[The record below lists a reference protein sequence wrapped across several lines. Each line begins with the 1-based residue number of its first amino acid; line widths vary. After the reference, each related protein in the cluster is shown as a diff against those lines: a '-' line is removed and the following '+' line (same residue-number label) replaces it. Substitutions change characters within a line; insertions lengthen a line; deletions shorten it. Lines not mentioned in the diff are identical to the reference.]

1 MAYATVQDMMTR
13 FSEQEILEVTTPP
26 GESYG
31 QIDQVKVQAALDDA
45 TDEMDGYL
53 RRRYQTPVPVV
64 PSKMVSVC
72 CALARFNLCESGYVI
87 AGEKVTDAHKG
98 ALAWLRGVSAGSIV
112 LEGELQGNTS
122 ENWADYQSRP
132 TSYRG
137 LFG

>member
-1 MAYATVQDMMTR
+1 MAYATVQDMMLR
-13 FSEQEILEVTTPP
+13 YSEAEILEVTTPP
-26 GESYG
+26 GQEYG
-31 QIDQVKVQAALDDA
+31 QIDQAKVQAALNDA

-64 PSKMVSVC
+64 PAKMVSVC

-112 LEGELQGNTS
+112 LEGELQANTS
-122 ENWADYQSRP
+122 ENWAEYQGRP
-132 TSYRG
+132 IAYQGR
-137 LFG
+137 FG

>member
-13 FSEQEILEVTTPP
+13 YSEQEILEVTTPP
-26 GESYG
+26 GESWG

-53 RRRYQTPVPVV
+53 RRRYQTPVLVV

-72 CALARFNLCESGYVI
+72 CALARFYLCETGYVI

-132 TSYRG
+132 ASCG
-137 LFG
+137 GVFG